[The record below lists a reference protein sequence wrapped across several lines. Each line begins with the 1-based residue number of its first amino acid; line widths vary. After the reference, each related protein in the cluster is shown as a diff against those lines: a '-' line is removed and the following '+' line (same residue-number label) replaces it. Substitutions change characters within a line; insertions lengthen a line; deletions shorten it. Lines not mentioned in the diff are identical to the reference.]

1 MTSAHITAPLSVWL
15 SAPGGLHK
23 HGQASI
29 STRQVRLKRP
39 GVPSP
44 GLLAPV
50 DLKHY

>member
-15 SAPGGLHK
+15 SARAGLRK

-29 STRQVRLKRP
+29 STRQARLKRP

-44 GLLAPV
+44 DLLAPV
-50 DLKHY
+50 EYG